1 MPPSLVRQDALVG
14 DELRQYFIQPLR
26 TTWVVSDPPDMDLL
40 DDPFCVPPKSPGH
53 AAQDGLAMKHMLM
66 LTEAAH
72 KARKERELSSFEKLV
87 STHPPVFESLL
98 VHLPTRALFN
108 LYHTS
113 SYLQNFLQSYP
124 TAWSHLSFRL
134 PQSSLL
140 SATPGG
146 GSTGNESPNGDRQSK
161 AYALDQLLMTLVL
174 PFGTRLKSLD
184 LDNTLV
190 SGLSLTSTVLPYRKD
205 TLEHLSVRGCK
216 NVSLKYHLVPY
227 LQLHLKVS
235 TRGKGRGDYADVLG
249 GGGAPASTLALKSLY
264 TYRCRHHRR
273 RPYLPVSLV
282 RRDSDSEPTHE
293 LVNICH
299 KLGIWTDTA
308 WCPTPGGRCL
318 RRRDY
323 HTGRGGSGTGEV
335 WVVFDRLWRSGNRIG
350 PTAESQSQEEGQPRR
365 VDGRMWEDAEY
376 GDDGEALGHGGGLC
390 LGEGKQLPT
399 HLRKSHKIFIDNIF
413 CDGCGDKILER
424 CEQCSV
430 RMHCMGCRRSFCASC
445 AFDRRLPKHLKKPGD
460 TSATYTA
467 NEPALESIVSHL
479 VPGTVFLQPKQTRT
493 STARE
498 RFWWAPG
505 ATRSPNLMRELSG
518 DSESDS
524 EVDDAGTGPTSNR
537 TPPKLNL
544 KWCCLE
550 PMFSG
555 GGGIAFV
562 GPGMN
567 GQGADKIRTAP
578 LPRGFGWEDDDFRTA
593 TDTDDE
599 DYGYYAK
606 PKYPDLLPYL
616 KQENIDVQASTSPRS
631 LCQDCYNSRKWK
643 VECKACKVPL
653 CKEHDLRGL
662 KTRVCGYRELIAE
675 RERIRGQP
683 QPEADEDTAPDTADS
698 DVTPEETSD
707 EVLQSLLGL
716 FWTSDDAIR
725 LLEDAAATELPD
737 SSDDD
742 LDESPDTW
750 PSVFPTESGV
760 ERGKSTIPTIMTTFS
775 FPPSFPPR
783 RAQTKAERDSWM
795 TQIAARWLDDD
806 LRFEQCWFALG
817 EEESVVRARKEKMEE
832 WVGCGAYFCQASY
845 RPMGDSRGRCT
856 AAMRV
861 CSTCG
866 VHQCKDCVQKYQAC
880 DCSYCR
886 VKKNCPNCYR
896 KLEPG
901 TCKKVAEDEERR
913 AKAKKDEQKRKAK
926 EKEKLLAGQ
935 VAEMVGEF
943 FCSIEEEGAVGEG
956 TVAGDMAQAGGDS

>member
-1 MPPSLVRQDALVG
+1 MPPSLVRQDALIG
-14 DELRQYFIQPLR
+14 DELKEYFIQPSS
-26 TTWVVSDPPDMDLL
+26 TTWVVPDPPDMDFL
-40 DDPFCVPPKSPGH
+40 DDPFYVPPKSLMLT
-53 AAQDGLAMKHMLM
+53 AQNSLAMRRM

-72 KARKERELSSFEKLV
+72 KRRKERELSSFEKLV

-98 VHLPTRALFN
+98 VHLPTRSLFN

-134 PQSSLL
+134 AQSSLL
-140 SATPGG
+140 STTPGG
-146 GSTGNESPNGDRQSK
+146 GSAGNESPNNDRQSK

-235 TRGKGRGDYADVLG
+235 ARGKGRVDYGDVLG
-249 GGGAPASTLALKSLY
+249 GAPTPTLALKSLY

-273 RPYLPVSLV
+273 RPYLPLSLV

-350 PTAESQSQEEGQPRR
+350 PATENQEGGQSRR
-365 VDGRMWEDAEY
+365 IDGRMWEDAEY
-376 GDDGEALGHGGGLC
+376 GDDGEALGQGGGLC

-399 HLRKSHKIFIDNIF
+399 HLRRSHNIFINDIS
-413 CDGCGDKILER
+413 CDGCGDKIPER

-445 AFDRRLPKHLKKPGD
+445 AFDRRLPKHPKKPGD
-460 TSATYTA
+460 APTAYTA
-467 NEPALESIVSHL
+467 SEPALESIVSHP
-479 VPGTVFLQPKQTRT
+479 VPATVFLQLKQART
-493 STARE
+493 PATRE

-505 ATRSPNLMRELSG
+505 ATRSPNLMREPSG

-524 EVDDAGTGPTSNR
+524 EVDDTGAGPTSNR
-537 TPPKLNL
+537 APPKLNL

-562 GPGMN
+562 GPGMG

-578 LPRGFGWEDDDFRTA
+578 LPRGLGWEDDDFRTA
-593 TDTDDE
+593 SDTDSE

-606 PKYPDLLPYL
+606 PKYPDILPYL
-616 KQENIDVQASTSPRS
+616 KQDNIDVQASTSPRS

-662 KTRVCGYRELIAE
+662 KTRVCGYRELVVE
-675 RERIRGQP
+675 RDRIRGQT
-683 QPEADEDTAPDTADS
+683 QSEVDGDTTPNVLDS
-698 DVTPEETSD
+698 DITSEETSD
-707 EVLQSLLGL
+707 EVLQSLRGL
-716 FWTSDDAIR
+716 FWTPEDANR
-725 LLEDAAATELPD
+725 LLEDAAATELPT

-742 LDESPDTW
+742 LKESPDIW
-750 PSVFPTESGV
+750 PSIFPTESGV
-760 ERGKSTIPTIMTTFS
+760 EGGKSTISTVMTAFS
-775 FPPSFPPR
+775 FLPSFPPK

-795 TQIAARWLDDD
+795 MQMAAKWLDDD
-806 LRFEQCWFALG
+806 LRVEQSWFALG
-817 EEESVVRARKEKMEE
+817 EEESVVRARKAKMEE

-845 RPMGDSRGRCT
+845 RPMGDGRGRCT

-861 CSTCG
+861 CSSCG

-901 TCKKVAEDEERR
+901 TCKKAVEDEERR
-913 AKAKKDEQKRKAK
+913 AKAKKEEQKRKAK

-943 FCSIEEEGAVGEG
+943 FCSIEGGAAEGV
-956 TVAGDMAQAGGDS
+956 VADGVAQ

>member
-14 DELRQYFIQPLR
+14 DELKQYFLQPPKPAI
-26 TTWVVSDPPDMDLL
+26 TWAVPDPPDMDFL
-40 DDPFCVPPKSPGH
+40 DDPFYVPPKSLMLT
-53 AAQDGLAMKHMLM
+53 AQNSLAMRQK
-66 LTEAAH
+66 LTEAAC
-72 KARKERELSSFEKLV
+72 KRRQERELSSFEKLV
-87 STHPPVFESLL
+87 STYPPVFGSLL
-98 VHLPTRALFN
+98 VHLPTRTLFN

-113 SYLQNFLQSYP
+113 SYLQTFLQSYP

-134 PQSSLL
+134 AQSSLL

-146 GSTGNESPNGDRQSK
+146 GSTGNESPNSDRQSK

-216 NVSLKYHLVPY
+216 NVSLKYHLVPF

-235 TRGKGRGDYADVLG
+235 ARGKGRTDYGDTLTGVHT
-249 GGGAPASTLALKSLY
+249 SSLALKSLY

-273 RPYLPVSLV
+273 RPYLPLSLV

-350 PTAESQSQEEGQPRR
+350 QAAEDREESQSRKK
-365 VDGRMWEDAEY
+365 DGRMWEEAEY

-390 LGEGKQLPT
+390 LGEGKHLPT
-399 HLRKSHKIFIDNIF
+399 HLRRSHKIFIDNIV
-413 CDGCGDKILER
+413 CDGCGGKIPER

-445 AFDRRLPKHLKKPGD
+445 AFDRRLPKHPKKSGD
-460 TSATYTA
+460 TPSIYTA
-467 NEPALESIVSHL
+467 DEPTLEPMPSQ
-479 VPGTVFLQPKQTRT
+479 PPAAVFLQHKQAR
-493 STARE
+493 TARE

-505 ATRSPNLMRELSG
+505 ATRSPNLMREPSG

-524 EVDDAGTGPTSNR
+524 EPDDTGAPNR
-537 TPPKLNL
+537 VSPKLDL

-562 GPGMN
+562 GPGMG

-578 LPRGFGWEDDDFRTA
+578 LPRGLGWEDDDFRA
-593 TDTDDE
+593 DCDADSE

-606 PKYPDLLPYL
+606 PKYPDPLPYL
-616 KQENIDVQASTSPRS
+616 KQDNIDVQTSTSPRS

-662 KTRVCGYRELIAE
+662 KARVCGYVDLLVE
-675 RERIRGQP
+675 RDRIRSPP
-683 QPEADEDTAPDTADS
+683 QPETEGDTIPDATDS
-698 DVTPEETSD
+698 DGTLEEETSD
-707 EVLQSLLGL
+707 CILHSLRDL
-716 FWTSDDAIR
+716 FWTFEDATR
-725 LLEDAAATELPD
+725 ELEDAAMIELPN

-742 LDESPDTW
+742 LREYPDAW
-750 PSVFPTESGV
+750 PFIFPTESGV
-760 ERGKSTIPTIMTTFS
+760 EGGKSTISTVTTTFS
-775 FPPSFPPR
+775 FAPSFPPK
-783 RAQTKAERDSWM
+783 RAHTKAERDSWVM
-795 TQIAARWLDDD
+795 QMAAKWLDDD
-806 LRFEQCWFALG
+806 LRVEQSWFALG
-817 EEESVVRARKEKMEE
+817 EEESVIRARKAKMEE

-845 RPMGDSRGRCT
+845 RPVGDSRIRCT
-856 AAMRV
+856 AAMKM

-866 VHQCKDCVQKYQAC
+866 VHQCKDCVQKYLSC

-901 TCKKVAEDEERR
+901 TCKKVVEDEERR
-913 AKAKKDEQKRKAK
+913 AKAKKEEQKRKAK

-935 VAEMVGEF
+935 VAEMVGDF
-943 FCSIEEEGAVGEG
+943 FHSIEIEEG
-956 TVAGDMAQAGGDS
+956 TVEE